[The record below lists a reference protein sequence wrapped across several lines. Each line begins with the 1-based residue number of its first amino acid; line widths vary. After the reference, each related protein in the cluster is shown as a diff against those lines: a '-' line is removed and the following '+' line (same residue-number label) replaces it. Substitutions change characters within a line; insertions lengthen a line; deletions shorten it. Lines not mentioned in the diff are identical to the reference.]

1 MPVRNTP
8 LLRCALN
15 EGLPAGGGRPTEP
28 HGCGS
33 HKEDLPDMT
42 RVTGK
47 PFRLLLL
54 ALAFSLVAAACGGDD
69 DSESTSGSSEG
80 GGDLSGEILV
90 SGSSTVEPISS
101 LNAEKFQSENPG
113 VSIAVDGPGT
123 SDGFELFC
131 NGETDISDASRPI
144 EEEEVTACEE
154 NGVEFVEL
162 KVAIDGLS
170 VITSSENSE
179 IECLDFLDLYALV
192 GPESEG
198 FENWSDANDLGE
210 ELGAPTT
217 PYPDVPLEV
226 TAPGE
231 ESGTFDSF
239 IEIVLE
245 GIAVD
250 ERDQSED
257 GPFVRAD
264 YTASA
269 NDNVIIEGIGGSPTS
284 LGWVGYAFAEEAG
297 EAVKLLQV
305 SNEAEDV
312 ECTEPIPET
321 ISSGEYPI
329 ARDLYIYVKQES
341 IENKPEVEAFVDL
354 YLSDDGLASVGEV
367 GYVDLADED
376 KQVTID
382 NWEAG
387 ELGPV
392 ISQE

>member
-1 MPVRNTP
+1 
-8 LLRCALN
+8 
-15 EGLPAGGGRPTEP
+15 
-28 HGCGS
+28 
-33 HKEDLPDMT
+33 MT

-47 PFRLLLL
+47 PLRFLLLVL
-54 ALAFSLVAAACGGDD
+54 ALALVAAACGGDD
-69 DSESTSGSSEG
+69 DDPEATGAEG
-80 GGDLSGEILV
+80 EELSGEILV

-144 EEEEVTACEE
+144 DEEEVATCED
-154 NGVEFVEL
+154 NGIEFVEL

-170 VITSSENSE
+170 VITSTENSE
-179 IECLDFLDLYALV
+179 VECVDFLDLYALL

-198 FENWSDANDLGE
+198 FDNWSDANDLGE
-210 ELGAPTT
+210 QIGAPGV
-217 PYPDVPLEV
+217 PYPDAPLEI

-239 IEIVLE
+239 VEITLE
-245 GIAVD
+245 GTLEAQGIPED
-250 ERDQSED
+250 EWA
-257 GPFVRAD
+257 PRAD

-269 NDNVIIEGIGGSPTS
+269 NDNVIIEGISGTPTS
-284 LGWVGYAFAEEAG
+284 LGWVGYAFYVNNQ
-297 EAVKLLQV
+297 EAVKALQV
-305 SNEAEDV
+305 SNESEGAP
-312 ECTEPIPET
+312 CTAPDPDT
-321 ISSGEYPI
+321 ISSGDYPI

-341 IENKPEVEAFVDL
+341 IETKPEVEAFVDF
-354 YLSDDGLASVGEV
+354 YLGDDGFTSVAEV

-376 KQVTID
+376 KQITVD
-382 NWEAG
+382 NWEAK
-387 ELGPV
+387 ELGPI

>member
-1 MPVRNTP
+1 MSRVT
-8 LLRCALN
+8 
-15 EGLPAGGGRPTEP
+15 GRPT
-28 HGCGS
+28 
-33 HKEDLPDMT
+33 
-42 RVTGK
+42 
-47 PFRLLLL
+47 RLLLL
-54 ALAFSLVAAACGGDD
+54 VLALTLVAAACGGDD
-69 DSESTSGSSEG
+69 DGAG
-80 GGDLSGEILV
+80 GGEELSGEILV

-144 EEEEVTACEE
+144 DEEEVAICEE

-170 VITSSENSE
+170 VITSTENSE
-179 IECLDFLDLYALV
+179 VECLDFLDLYALL

-198 FENWSDANDLGE
+198 FGTWAEASDLGDE
-210 ELGAPTT
+210 IGAPNSRS
-217 PYPDVPLEV
+217 YPDAPLEI

-239 IEIVLE
+239 VEIVLE
-245 GIAVD
+245 GIAE
-250 ERDQSED
+250 EREVPED
-257 GPFVRAD
+257 NWAPRAD

-269 NDNVIIEGIGGSPTS
+269 NDNVIIEGISGTPTS
-284 LGWVGYAFAEEAG
+284 LGWVGYAFYQNNTDT
-297 EAVKLLQV
+297 VKALQV
-305 SNEAEDV
+305 SNEAEGI
-312 ECTEPIPET
+312 ECTAPDPET
-321 ISSGEYPI
+321 ISSGAYPI
-329 ARDLYIYVKQES
+329 ARDLYIYVKKES
-341 IENKPEVEAFVDL
+341 IDNKPEVEAFVDL
-354 YLSDDGLASVGEV
+354 YLGDDGFASVGEV

-376 KQVTID
+376 KQATVD

-392 ISQE
+392 LSQK

>member
-1 MPVRNTP
+1 MSILT
-8 LLRCALN
+8 
-15 EGLPAGGGRPTEP
+15 GRPP
-28 HGCGS
+28 
-33 HKEDLPDMT
+33 
-42 RVTGK
+42 
-47 PFRLLLL
+47 RLLLL
-54 ALAFSLVAAACGGDD
+54 VVAMALLTAACGGDD
-69 DSESTSGSSEG
+69 TEPTGAEG
-80 GGDLSGEILV
+80 EELSGEILV

-144 EEEEVTACEE
+144 EEEEIAACEE

-170 VITSSENSE
+170 VITSADNSE
-179 IECLDFLDLYALV
+179 VECVDFLDLYALL

-198 FENWSDANDLGE
+198 FSNWSDANDLAE
-210 ELGAPTT
+210 EIGAPNA
-217 PYPDVPLEV
+217 PYPDAPLEV

-239 IEIVLE
+239 AEIVLE
-245 GIAVD
+245 DIAVD
-250 ERDQSED
+250 ERKQSED

-269 NDNVIIEGIGGSPTS
+269 NDNVIIEGISGSPTS
-284 LGWVGYAFAEEAG
+284 LGWVGYAFYQNNSD
-297 EAVKLLQV
+297 AVKALQV
-305 SNEAEDV
+305 SHESEDV
-312 ECTEPIPET
+312 GCTTPDPDT

-329 ARDLYIYVKQES
+329 ARDLFIYVKKES
-341 IENKPEVEAFVDL
+341 IDNKPEVEAFVDL
-354 YLSDDGLASVGEV
+354 YLSDDGFTSVGEV

-376 KQVTID
+376 KQATVA
-382 NWEAG
+382 NWEAR

-392 ISQE
+392 LSQE